1 MYTENRSAL
10 SAQGGE
16 RPKWRNGKQV
26 GYRRFQGGIDLHA
39 HTTASDGDRSPTE
52 LVQLAKELGLEAI
65 AITDHDT
72 VEGVEE
78 ALKAGQKYGIEVV
91 PGIEISAVVDKG
103 QCHLL
108 GYFVDPT
115 NSQLRERLG
124 VLRAARDARNRAL
137 VERLNQMGI
146 PITLQAVAQE
156 AQGELLAR
164 PHFAKVMVKLGVVSN
179 VQEAFDR
186 YLADGVL
193 PGISKEKLPPEEAIA
208 LIHQAGGVA
217 VLAHP
222 NNLKRSPEAIE
233 ERIREYQA
241 MGLDGIEARYNAHTP
256 EDTARYLALAERLGL
271 LTTGGSDFHGYSVKP
286 QVHLGHVEGDRPA
299 PYALLEPLRF
309 RAKHRKTSH

>member
-1 MYTENRSAL
+1 LAL
-10 SAQGGE
+10 SAQCGA
-16 RPKWRNGKQV
+16 RPKWRNEKQV
-26 GYRRFQGGIDLHA
+26 GYRRFKGGIDLHA

-78 ALKAGQKYGIEVV
+78 ALEAGRKYGIEVV

-115 NSQLRERLG
+115 DAQLRERLG

-146 PITLQAVAQE
+146 PVTLQAVAQE

-164 PHFAKVMVKLGVVSN
+164 PHFAKVMVKLGVVSS

-186 YLADGVL
+186 YLGDGVL

-208 LIHQAGGVA
+208 LIHQTGGVA

-233 ERIREYQA
+233 ERIRSYQA

-299 PYALLEPLRF
+299 PYALLESLRL
-309 RAKHRKTSH
+309 RAEQRRTSC

>member
-65 AITDHDT
+65 DIT
-72 VEGVEE
+72 
-78 ALKAGQKYGIEVV
+78 
-91 PGIEISAVVDKG
+91 AVVDKG

-241 MGLDGIEARYNAHTP
+241 MGLDGIEARYSAHTP
-256 EDTARYLALAERLGL
+256 EDTTRYLTLAERLGL